1 MNEYSINLKMSLI
14 EWSMV
19 LGLSILWGMSFFLVE
34 LLIEELLP
42 LTIVLLRV
50 GIAATTLWAILR
62 ILKLP
67 FVLFFGFL
75 GRAGTINAAIVT
87 LLIPV

>member
-1 MNEYSINLKMSLI
+1 
-14 EWSMV
+14 MV
-19 LGLSILWGMSFFLVE
+19 LCPSILCDKSFFLVE
-34 LLIEELLP
+34 LLIEKLLP

-62 ILKLP
+62 ILRLP

-75 GRAGTINAAIVT
+75 RRAGTTNAAIVT